1 MNNKNLDALFTGL
14 TGTPKSSSSG
24 QPSTSLVP
32 KVSDKSV
39 KSVPKVSDKSVK
51 SDKEPSERVSE
62 ERFCTIVQ
70 SDILRKIR
78 IIANREGLQIK
89 EVVNAAFEKA
99 IKSYE
104 RRNGPVDGRMKGDAK
119 NLF

>member
-14 TGTPKSSSSG
+14 TGTVKSSSEG
-24 QPSTSLVP
+24 QDTMEKQAQTSDLPVP
-32 KVSDKSV
+32 TERQF
-39 KSVPKVSDKSVK
+39 
-51 SDKEPSERVSE
+51 KEKPAE

-70 SDILRKIR
+70 SDTLRKIR

-89 EVVNAAFEKA
+89 EVVNAAFNKA

-104 RRNGPVDGRMKGDAK
+104 RKHGSVDGAMKGGAS

>member
-14 TGTPKSSSSG
+14 TGTVKSSCEG
-24 QPSTSLVP
+24 QDTMEKQAQTSDLPVP
-32 KVSDKSV
+32 TERQF
-39 KSVPKVSDKSVK
+39 
-51 SDKEPSERVSE
+51 KEKPAE

-70 SDILRKIR
+70 SDTLRKIR

-89 EVVNAAFEKA
+89 EVVNAAFNKA

-104 RRNGPVDGRMKGDAK
+104 RKHGSVDGAMKGDAS

>member
-1 MNNKNLDALFTGL
+1 MMNNKSLDALFTGL
-14 TGTPKSSSSG
+14 TGSSRPLTPDNPVES
-24 QPSTSLVP
+24 QPS
-32 KVSDKSV
+32 KVAASN
-39 KSVPKVSDKSVK
+39 
-51 SDKEPSERVSE
+51 ERTAMLSQEKQPE

-70 SDILRKIR
+70 SETLRKIR

-89 EVVNAAFEKA
+89 DVVGVAFEKA

-104 RRNGPVDGRMKGDAK
+104 RKHGTVDGGLKGDAS

>member
-14 TGTPKSSSSG
+14 TGTQISPASELPAN
-24 QPSTSLVP
+24 QEPNVT
-32 KVSDKSV
+32 V
-39 KSVPKVSDKSVK
+39 KNLDT
-51 SDKEPSERVSE
+51 ERELSEEVLE

-78 IIANREGLQIK
+78 IIAKCEGLQIK
-89 EVVNAAFEKA
+89 VVVNAAFGKA

-104 RRNGPVDGRMKGDAK
+104 RKNGPVDGRMKGDAK

>member
-14 TGTPKSSSSG
+14 TGTQISPTSE
-24 QPSTSLVP
+24 QPANQ
-32 KVSDKSV
+32 
-39 KSVPKVSDKSVK
+39 
-51 SDKEPSERVSE
+51 EPNVREKNLDTERELSEEVTE

-78 IIANREGLQIK
+78 IIAKREGLQIK
-89 EVVNAAFEKA
+89 EVVNAAFGKA

-104 RRNGPVDGRMKGDAK
+104 RKNGLVDGRMKGDAK

>member
-14 TGTPKSSSSG
+14 TGTPKSSSSE
-24 QPSTSLVP
+24 QPSAN
-32 KVSDKSV
+32 KVSEVAEKHANTGRQS
-39 KSVPKVSDKSVK
+39 
-51 SDKEPSERVSE
+51 SESVSE

>member
-14 TGTPKSSSSG
+14 TGTVKSSSEG
-24 QPSTSLVP
+24 QDTMEKQAQTSDLPVP
-32 KVSDKSV
+32 TESQF
-39 KSVPKVSDKSVK
+39 
-51 SDKEPSERVSE
+51 KEKPAE

-70 SDILRKIR
+70 ADTLRKIR

-89 EVVNAAFEKA
+89 EVVNAAFDKA

-104 RRNGPVDGRMKGDAK
+104 RKHGSVDGAMKGDAS

>member
-1 MNNKNLDALFTGL
+1 MNNKSLDALFTGL
-14 TGTPKSSSSG
+14 TGNSQPPTPNNLAGS
-24 QPSTSLVP
+24 QPNKAAESQ
-32 KVSDKSV
+32 
-39 KSVPKVSDKSVK
+39 
-51 SDKEPSERVSE
+51 ERRTIQSQEKQPE

-70 SDILRKIR
+70 SETLRKIR

-89 EVVNAAFEKA
+89 DVVGAAFEKA

-104 RRNGPVDGRMKGDAK
+104 RKHGAVDGGLKGDAS

>member
-1 MNNKNLDALFTGL
+1 MHNKNLDALFTGL
-14 TGTPKSSSSG
+14 TGTVKSSSEG
-24 QPSTSLVP
+24 QDTMEKQAQTSDLPVP
-32 KVSDKSV
+32 TERQF
-39 KSVPKVSDKSVK
+39 
-51 SDKEPSERVSE
+51 KEKPAE

-70 SDILRKIR
+70 SDTLRKIR

-89 EVVNAAFEKA
+89 EVVNAAFNKA

-104 RRNGPVDGRMKGDAK
+104 RKHGSVDGAMKGDAS

>member
-24 QPSTSLVP
+24 QPSTSL
-32 KVSDKSV
+32 
-39 KSVPKVSDKSVK
+39 VPKVSDKSVK

-89 EVVNAAFEKA
+89 EVVNEEVVNAAFEKA

>member
-14 TGTPKSSSSG
+14 TGTPKSSNSG
-24 QPSTSLVP
+24 QPSTSQVP
-32 KVSDKSV
+32 I
-39 KSVPKVSDKSVK
+39 VPDKSVK
-51 SDKEPSERVSE
+51 SDKESGESIPE

-70 SDILRKIR
+70 SDTLRKIR
-78 IIANREGLQIK
+78 IIANRERLQIK

-104 RRNGPVDGRMKGDAK
+104 RKNGPVDSRMKGDAR

>member
-1 MNNKNLDALFTGL
+1 MEKQA
-14 TGTPKSSSSG
+14 
-24 QPSTSLVP
+24 QTSDLPVP
-32 KVSDKSV
+32 TERQF
-39 KSVPKVSDKSVK
+39 
-51 SDKEPSERVSE
+51 KEKPAE

-70 SDILRKIR
+70 SDTLRKIR

-89 EVVNAAFEKA
+89 EVVNAAFNKA

-104 RRNGPVDGRMKGDAK
+104 RKHGSVDGAMKGDAS

>member
-14 TGTPKSSSSG
+14 TGTVKSSSEG
-24 QPSTSLVP
+24 QDVMEKQAQTSDLTVP
-32 KVSDKSV
+32 T
-39 KSVPKVSDKSVK
+39 
-51 SDKEPSERVSE
+51 ERQSRETPAE

-70 SDILRKIR
+70 SDTLRKIR

-89 EVVNAAFEKA
+89 EVVNAAFDKA

-104 RRNGPVDGRMKGDAK
+104 RKHGSVDGAMKGDAS

>member
-14 TGTPKSSSSG
+14 TGTVKSSSEG
-24 QPSTSLVP
+24 QDVMEKQAQTSNLTVP
-32 KVSDKSV
+32 TEIQSRKK
-39 KSVPKVSDKSVK
+39 PA
-51 SDKEPSERVSE
+51 E

-70 SDILRKIR
+70 SDSLRKIR

-89 EVVNAAFEKA
+89 EVVNAAFNKA

-104 RRNGPVDGRMKGDAK
+104 RKHGSVDGAMKGDAS

>member
-14 TGTPKSSSSG
+14 TRTVKSSSEG
-24 QPSTSLVP
+24 QDTMEKQAQTSDLPVP
-32 KVSDKSV
+32 TERQF
-39 KSVPKVSDKSVK
+39 
-51 SDKEPSERVSE
+51 KEKPAE

-70 SDILRKIR
+70 SDTLRKIR

-89 EVVNAAFEKA
+89 EVVNAAFNKA

-104 RRNGPVDGRMKGDAK
+104 RKHGSVDGAMKGDAS

>member
-14 TGTPKSSSSG
+14 TGTQISP
-24 QPSTSLVP
+24 TSELPANQEPNVT
-32 KVSDKSV
+32 V
-39 KSVPKVSDKSVK
+39 KNLDT
-51 SDKEPSERVSE
+51 ERELSEEVTE

-78 IIANREGLQIK
+78 IIAKREGLQIK
-89 EVVNAAFEKA
+89 EVVNAGFGKA

-104 RRNGPVDGRMKGDAK
+104 R
-119 NLF
+119 

>member
-14 TGTPKSSSSG
+14 TGTVKSSSEG
-24 QPSTSLVP
+24 QDTMEKQAQTSDLPVP
-32 KVSDKSV
+32 TERQF
-39 KSVPKVSDKSVK
+39 
-51 SDKEPSERVSE
+51 KEKPAE

-70 SDILRKIR
+70 SDTLRKIR

-89 EVVNAAFEKA
+89 EIVNAAFNKA

-104 RRNGPVDGRMKGDAK
+104 RKHGSVDGAMKGDAS

>member
-14 TGTPKSSSSG
+14 TGTVKSSSEG
-24 QPSTSLVP
+24 QDTMEKQAQTSDLPVP
-32 KVSDKSV
+32 TERQF
-39 KSVPKVSDKSVK
+39 
-51 SDKEPSERVSE
+51 KEKPAE

-70 SDILRKIR
+70 SANLRKIR

-104 RRNGPVDGRMKGDAK
+104 RKNGPVDGRMKGDAK

>member
-14 TGTPKSSSSG
+14 TGTVKSSSEG
-24 QPSTSLVP
+24 QDTMEKQAQTSDLPVP
-32 KVSDKSV
+32 TERQF
-39 KSVPKVSDKSVK
+39 
-51 SDKEPSERVSE
+51 KEKPAV

-70 SDILRKIR
+70 SDTLRKIR

-89 EVVNAAFEKA
+89 EVVNAAFNKA

-104 RRNGPVDGRMKGDAK
+104 RKHGSVDGAMKGDAS

>member
-14 TGTPKSSSSG
+14 TGTVKSSSEG
-24 QPSTSLVP
+24 QDVMEKQAQTSDLTVP
-32 KVSDKSV
+32 T
-39 KSVPKVSDKSVK
+39 
-51 SDKEPSERVSE
+51 ERQSREKPAE

-70 SDILRKIR
+70 SDTLRKIR

-89 EVVNAAFEKA
+89 EVVNAAFDKA

-104 RRNGPVDGRMKGDAK
+104 RKHGSVDGAMKGDAS